1 LVDSQCPTAR
11 KIEVSEAA
19 PAELVDRPLE
29 NDSFALELR
38 HRGLQVFAHQVEHVA
53 GFVAGMKSDLGW
65 GQGED
70 QPAVTR
76 VDRVETENVLC
87 YFHHR
92 LVHEGGWQ
100 VINAGREFKFLPPE
114 RMVMRRAR
122 GPGVRWAA

>member
-1 LVDSQCPTAR
+1 M
-11 KIEVSEAA
+11 SEAA

-29 NDSFALELR
+29 NDSFALESR
-38 HRGLQVFAHQVEHVA
+38 HRGLQDFAHQVEHVA

-87 YFHHR
+87 NSTTAWCMR
-92 LVHEGGWQ
+92 
-100 VINAGREFKFLPPE
+100 ADGR
-114 RMVMRRAR
+114 
-122 GPGVRWAA
+122 